1 MALEK
6 GTWVENILRQG
17 VGQLSGPGHYF
28 LPAMR
33 TLLLLSA
40 GLSLAGPAA
49 AQAPSAPARVSSA
62 DSAFMT
68 GMIGHHAQA
77 ITMSNLAAGRVSND
91 QVRILADRV
100 IVSQRDEITA
110 METWLRD
117 RGLPVPDSAHRHH
130 GAGALMPGMLSPAQ
144 MKELEATRGP
154 EFDRLF
160 VTLMMQ
166 HHQGALTM
174 VDQLLK
180 APGGHDTFVYK
191 FAADVDADQRAEI
204 ERMARLLAILPIGE
218 N

>member
-1 MALEK
+1 
-6 GTWVENILRQG
+6 
-17 VGQLSGPGHYF
+17 
-28 LPAMR
+28 MR

-40 GLSLAGPAA
+40 GLGLAGPAA
-49 AQAPSAPARVSSA
+49 AQAPSAPGRVSSA

-68 GMIGHHAQA
+68 GMIAHHAQA
-77 ITMSNLAAGRVSND
+77 ITMSNLAPGRVSND
-91 QVRILADRV
+91 QVRILASRV
-100 IVSQRDEITA
+100 IVSQRDEIHA

-117 RGLPVPDSAHRHH
+117 HGLPVPDSTHQHH
-130 GAGALMPGMLSPAQ
+130 QTMPGMLSSAQ
-144 MKELEATRGP
+144 MKELEAARGP

-204 ERMARLLAILPIGE
+204 ERMVRLLVILPIGG

>member
-1 MALEK
+1 MRIRLLLAAGLA
-6 GTWVENILRQG
+6 
-17 VGQLSGPGHYF
+17 LSGP
-28 LPAMR
+28 
-33 TLLLLSA
+33 A
-40 GLSLAGPAA
+40 G
-49 AQAPSAPARVSSA
+49 AQTPTAAPARPSTA

-68 GMIGHHAQA
+68 NMIGHHAQA
-77 ITMSNLAAGRVSND
+77 ITMANLGPGRIAND

-100 IVSQRDEITA
+100 IVSQRDEIAA

-117 RGLPVPDSAHRHH
+117 HRLPVPDSAHRHH
-130 GAGALMPGMLSPAQ
+130 GAGAAMPGMLSPAQ
-144 MKELEATRGP
+144 MQELEAARGP

-180 APGGHDTFVYK
+180 SPGGHDTFVYK